1 MAHHKLNYLDGSIK
15 SFLRIHG
22 YHGKKRKPSEQAQC
36 VGEELRGRST
46 GGRKE
51 QQAALSEAARK
62 CAERKS

>member
-22 YHGKKRKPSEQAQC
+22 YHGRKRKPSGQAKC
-36 VGEELRGRST
+36 VGQELKGRST
-46 GGRKE
+46 GSRKD

-62 CAERKS
+62 CANRKS